1 MKYNYYK
8 CPICGHKM
16 KEESYYDSDIHMMI
30 EEHCECL
37 TCDYKEEYTYGNGI
51 CGIFGVAFITYGYN
65 HKPNKLELKRYKK
78 KLWSY
83 RKFLLRIHKIK
94 GKYNRI

>member
-1 MKYNYYK
+1 MYYNYEK
-8 CPICGHKM
+8 CPICGNKLN
-16 KEESYYDSDIHMMI
+16 EESYYDCDIHTTV
-30 EEHCECL
+30 EYHKKCSKCNYE
-37 TCDYKEEYTYGNGI
+37 EEY
-51 CGIFGVAFITYGYN
+51 AYGYYRDGIDGGCMIDYAYN
-65 HKPNKLELKRYKK
+65 YKPSKIELKRYKK